1 MEQKR
6 AIDDLESVVNRLA
19 KSKQKADKQL
29 VEKRQALEITTKE
42 KKKELEK
49 KINDY
54 EQMERELRI
63 SNAALEEAKAR
74 EKQVNC
80 LYRF

>member
-74 EKQVNC
+74 EKQVYC